1 LNDYYD
7 RAFTYIELG
16 DEDEL
21 WENVSF
27 EDFEDIKLHEG
38 LILKHRVTGNK
49 ILIPAQYI
57 QIMKQKGG
65 MPA

>member
-27 EDFEDIKLHEG
+27 EDFEDIKLHKG

-49 ILIPAQYI
+49 ILIPEQ
-57 QIMKQKGG
+57 
-65 MPA
+65 